1 MHCPR
6 RRGCDADGLLRPKK
20 SDSEAARP
28 VTAPPDD
35 ARITQFYATA
45 PRVARGEKTLIC
57 YGVENA
63 SAVWLDPGHKEL
75 SAALSRCIEVTP
87 TEDTNYV
94 LSAQSPGGKPV
105 SRELKIATGAA
116 RVRIVNVNISALE
129 VKPGD
134 LVSVCYTVEN
144 ARDVSIEP
152 LKHRRWGGAKGCAT
166 DTPRKSTTYT
176 ITATGAGGDTDQE
189 RVTVR
194 VREIVC
200 IPCGQLGAFGLCT
213 GKTACPDMAWPQ
225 RD

>member
-1 MHCPR
+1 MRANLCAALAAAGALLT
-6 RRGCDADGLLRPKK
+6 GCSSPTHTDPAPKQAVGPAD
-20 SDSEAARP
+20 E
-28 VTAPPDD
+28 

-45 PRVARGEKTLIC
+45 PRVPRGEKALLC

-75 SAALSRCIEVTP
+75 SAALSRCIEVSP
-87 TEDTNYV
+87 TEDTTYV

-105 SRELKIATGAA
+105 TREVKIATGAA

-144 ARDVSIEP
+144 ARAVTIDP
-152 LKHRRWGGAKGCAT
+152 LKHHCGADPKGCAT
-166 DTPRKSTTYT
+166 DEPRKSTTYT
-176 ITATGAGGDTDQE
+176 ITATGAGGETDRE

-194 VREIVC
+194 V
-200 IPCGQLGAFGLCT
+200 
-213 GKTACPDMAWPQ
+213 K
-225 RD
+225 

>member
-1 MHCPR
+1 MRVKLCVALAVAGAVLA
-6 RRGCDADGLLRPKK
+6 GCSSPKNSDAAASR
-20 SDSEAARP
+20 EAGAS
-28 VTAPPDD
+28 TDE

-45 PRVARGEKTLIC
+45 PRVARGEKTLLC

-63 SAVWLDPGHKEL
+63 AAVWLDPGHKEL
-75 SAALSRCIEVTP
+75 SAALSRCIEVSP
-87 TEDTNYV
+87 AEDTTYV

-105 SRELKIATGAA
+105 TRELKIATGAA

-144 ARDVSIEP
+144 ARSVTIEP
-152 LKHRRWGGAKGCAT
+152 LKHRGGADAKGCAT

-194 VREIVC
+194 V
-200 IPCGQLGAFGLCT
+200 
-213 GKTACPDMAWPQ
+213 K
-225 RD
+225 

>member
-1 MHCPR
+1 MHAYQCYIFAAAGVILS
-6 RRGCDADGLLRPKK
+6 GCSTGDNSDRVTKK
-20 SDSEAARP
+20 TIPGSDE
-28 VTAPPDD
+28 

-45 PRVARGEKTLIC
+45 PRVARGETALLC

-87 TEDTNYV
+87 TQDTTYT

-105 SRELKIATGAA
+105 TRELKVATGAA
-116 RVRIVNVNISALE
+116 HVRIVSVNISALE

-144 ARDVSIEP
+144 ARTVTIDP
-152 LKHRRWGGAKGCAT
+152 LKHRGGADPKGCAT
-166 DTPRKSTTYT
+166 DEPRKSTTYT
-176 ITATGAGGDTDQE
+176 ITATGAGGETDQE

-194 VREIVC
+194 V
-200 IPCGQLGAFGLCT
+200 
-213 GKTACPDMAWPQ
+213 K
-225 RD
+225 

>member
-1 MHCPR
+1 MRADICALLAAACAMLS
-6 RRGCDADGLLRPKK
+6 GCSDAKHPD
-20 SDSEAARP
+20 P
-28 VTAPPDD
+28 VATQATVDE

-45 PRVARGEKTLIC
+45 PRVPRGEKALLC

-87 TEDTNYV
+87 TEDTTYV

-105 SRELKIATGAA
+105 TRELKIATGAA

-144 ARDVSIEP
+144 ARSVSIDP
-152 LKHRRWGGAKGCAT
+152 LKHRGGAAPKGCAT
-166 DTPRKSTTYT
+166 DEPRKSTTYT
-176 ITATGAGGDTDQE
+176 ITATGAGGETDQE

-194 VREIVC
+194 V
-200 IPCGQLGAFGLCT
+200 
-213 GKTACPDMAWPQ
+213 K
-225 RD
+225 

>member
-1 MHCPR
+1 MRANLCVALAAAGTLLS
-6 RRGCDADGLLRPKK
+6 GCSSPTNSDPAPKQ
-20 SDSEAARP
+20 AA
-28 VTAPPDD
+28 APTDD
-35 ARITQFYATA
+35 ARITQFYSTA
-45 PRVARGEKTLIC
+45 ERVPRGEKALLC

-63 SAVWLDPGHKEL
+63 SVVWLDPGHKEL

-87 TEDTNYV
+87 TEDTTYV

-105 SRELKIATGAA
+105 TRELKVATGAG

-144 ARDVSIEP
+144 ARAVTIDP
-152 LKHRRWGGAKGCAT
+152 LKHRGGADHKGCAT

-176 ITATGAGGDTDQE
+176 ITATGAGGETDQE

-194 VREIVC
+194 V
-200 IPCGQLGAFGLCT
+200 
-213 GKTACPDMAWPQ
+213 K
-225 RD
+225 